1 MTPTAANYLHQS
13 SNSSGSWVEE
23 RMNVEVYQSKCGRA
37 LRDYFVSLKVELV
50 ILTLQSTG
58 REENIAFVTI
68 NSESLLRL
76 ERII

>member
-1 MTPTAANYLHQS
+1 VGGHERLLYFMS
-13 SNSSGSWVEE
+13 SP
-23 RMNVEVYQSKCGRA
+23 
-37 LRDYFVSLKVELV
+37 KVELV